1 MGTVRVAVKR
11 EQPKEPVERRVP
23 TQERSRARVAR
34 IVDAATEVFAEVGFD
49 AATTEAIAERAGTSI
64 GSLYQFFPN
73 KKALF
78 EAIWRRYLDD
88 VRALFERLL
97 ADAATRASVDW
108 RAFMDEVVDAFWDF
122 DRENLAFRAVFVNV
136 QRSGAFLA
144 EGDAL
149 NRAMAER
156 VAPVLGLLAPN
167 LPSSRRVL
175 VATMVVETLSGLL
188 FLAHR
193 RDEKTARAIIDETK
207 VLIRRYLEP
216 YSD

>member
-1 MGTVRVAVKR
+1 VKSER
-11 EQPKEPVERRVP
+11 PKETRRVP
-23 TQERSRARVAR
+23 TQDRSRARVAR
-34 IVDAATEVFAEVGFD
+34 IVDAATEVFAEVGFE

-88 VRALFERLL
+88 VRLLFERLL
-97 ADAATRASVDW
+97 SDAASRATADW
-108 RAFMDEVVDAFWDF
+108 RTLMDDAIDAFWEF
-122 DRENLAFRAVFVNV
+122 DQSNLAFRAVMMNV

-156 VAPVLGLLAPN
+156 IAPIIGVLAPN
-167 LPSSRRVL
+167 LPASRRVL

-188 FLAHR
+188 FLAQR
-193 RDEKTARAIIDETK
+193 RDERTARAIIDESK
-207 VLIRRYLEP
+207 VMIRRYLEP
-216 YSD
+216 YAE

>member
-1 MGTVRVAVKR
+1 MVKSER
-11 EQPKEPVERRVP
+11 PKETRRVP
-23 TQERSRARVAR
+23 TQDRSRARVAR
-34 IVDAATEVFAEVGFD
+34 IVDAATEVFAEVGFE

-88 VRALFERLL
+88 VRLLFERLL
-97 ADAATRASVDW
+97 SDAASRATADW
-108 RAFMDEVVDAFWDF
+108 RTLMDDAIDAFWEF
-122 DRENLAFRAVFVNV
+122 DQSNLAFRAVMMNV

-156 VAPVLGLLAPN
+156 IAPIIGVLAPN
-167 LPSSRRVL
+167 LPASRRVL

-188 FLAHR
+188 FLAQR
-193 RDEKTARAIIDETK
+193 RDERTARAIIDESK
-207 VLIRRYLEP
+207 VMIRRYLEP
-216 YSD
+216 YAE

>member
-1 MGTVRVAVKR
+1 VKSER
-11 EQPKEPVERRVP
+11 PKETRRVP
-23 TQERSRARVAR
+23 TQDRSRARVAR
-34 IVDAATEVFAEVGFD
+34 IVDAATEVFAEVGFE

-88 VRALFERLL
+88 VRLLFERLL
-97 ADAATRASVDW
+97 LDAASRATADW
-108 RAFMDEVVDAFWDF
+108 RTLMDDAIDAFWEF
-122 DRENLAFRAVFVNV
+122 DQNNLAFRAVMMNV

-156 VAPVLGLLAPN
+156 TAPIIGVLAPK
-167 LPSSRRVL
+167 LPASRRVL

-188 FLAHR
+188 FLAQR
-193 RDEKTARAIIDETK
+193 RDERTARAIIDESK
-207 VLIRRYLEP
+207 VMIRRYLEP
-216 YSD
+216 YAE

>member
-1 MGTVRVAVKR
+1 MKSER
-11 EQPKEPVERRVP
+11 PKETRRVP
-23 TQERSRARVAR
+23 TQDRSRARVAR
-34 IVDAATEVFAEVGFD
+34 IVDAATEVFAEVGFE

-88 VRALFERLL
+88 VRLLFERLL
-97 ADAATRASVDW
+97 LDAASRATADW
-108 RAFMDEVVDAFWDF
+108 RTLMDDAIDAFWEF
-122 DRENLAFRAVFVNV
+122 DQNNLAFRAVMMNV

-156 VAPVLGLLAPN
+156 TAPIIGVLAPK
-167 LPSSRRVL
+167 LPASRRVL

-188 FLAHR
+188 FLAQR
-193 RDEKTARAIIDETK
+193 RDERTARAIIDESK
-207 VLIRRYLEP
+207 VMIRRYLEP
-216 YSD
+216 YAE

>member
-1 MGTVRVAVKR
+1 MKSER
-11 EQPKEPVERRVP
+11 PKETRRVP
-23 TQERSRARVAR
+23 TQDRSRARVAR
-34 IVDAATEVFAEVGFD
+34 IVDAATEVFAEVGFE

-88 VRALFERLL
+88 VRLLFERLL
-97 ADAATRASVDW
+97 SDAASRATADW
-108 RAFMDEVVDAFWDF
+108 RTLMDDAIDAFWEF
-122 DRENLAFRAVFVNV
+122 DQSNLAFRAVMMNV

-156 VAPVLGLLAPN
+156 IAPIIGVLAPN
-167 LPSSRRVL
+167 LPASRRVL

-188 FLAHR
+188 FLAQR
-193 RDEKTARAIIDETK
+193 RDERTARAIIDESK
-207 VLIRRYLEP
+207 VMIRRYLEP
-216 YSD
+216 YAE